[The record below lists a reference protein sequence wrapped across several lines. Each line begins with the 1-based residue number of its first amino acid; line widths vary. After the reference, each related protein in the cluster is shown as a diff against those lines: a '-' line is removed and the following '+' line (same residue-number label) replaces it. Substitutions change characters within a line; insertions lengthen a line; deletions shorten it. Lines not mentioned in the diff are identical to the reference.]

1 MKIRKPLPTN
11 LPGWSGYRVPEQKK
25 FPSVRK
31 SKKRREEDRRL
42 DLIAGVKRS
51 SVIRDILFNSSRS
64 GGIVFP
70 K

>member
-1 MKIRKPLPTN
+1 MKIRKPLPVN

-51 SVIRDILFNSSRS
+51 SVIRDILFNSYHSS
-64 GGIVFP
+64 GIVFP